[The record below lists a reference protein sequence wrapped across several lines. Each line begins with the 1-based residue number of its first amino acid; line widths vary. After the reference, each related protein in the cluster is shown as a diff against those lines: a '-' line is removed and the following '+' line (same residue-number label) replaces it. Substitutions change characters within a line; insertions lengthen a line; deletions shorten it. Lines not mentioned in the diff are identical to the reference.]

1 MGLRKS
7 ILAFKPFCG
16 NFSSVFSAS
25 KLRFTEPGIP
35 EFLHCPAAVRLLCVP
50 LPVVQTSRSTLWHN
64 KHPRA
69 QGPWHLAQPFIS
81 LFIGEWQAWR
91 WYWLSV
97 WVQKLLMKLDHRP
110 QSWGADFSR
119 LDVELQVQNRLKTA
133 DWVSWCFMCL
143 PNIWHRQPSPMRK
156 SWPTNRGSMSVTVGW
171 ESLTKGS
178 FAKGSYNSS
187 HGANLDF
194 LACLNFN

>member
-25 KLRFTEPGIP
+25 KLRFTEPGW
-35 EFLHCPAAVRLLCVP
+35 VP
-50 LPVVQTSRSTLWHN
+50 PLSRSCAPSLRASSCSPNIMVNPVAQQAPKSPRTMAPSTAVHFAFHWRMTSLTLILTQRVGTKVAHEVRSS
-64 KHPRA
+64 P
-69 QGPWHLAQPFIS
+69 
-81 LFIGEWQAWR
+81 
-91 WYWLSV
+91 SV
-97 WVQKLLMKLDHRP
+97 LRGWFFKI
-110 QSWGADFSR
+110 
-119 LDVELQVQNRLKTA
+119 DVELQVQNRLKTA